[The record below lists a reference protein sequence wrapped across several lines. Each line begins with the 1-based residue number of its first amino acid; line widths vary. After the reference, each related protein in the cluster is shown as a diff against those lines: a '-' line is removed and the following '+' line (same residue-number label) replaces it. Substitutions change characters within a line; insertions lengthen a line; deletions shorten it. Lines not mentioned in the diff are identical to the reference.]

1 MYKIFAPRLYPPAS
15 LLPLCWLLLAA
26 VLTLAPPAFCQ
37 VVPPAPQT
45 LPTPLTLSQAIAI
58 ALSHQP
64 DQFIARDQQTQ
75 AQGQKLQA
83 QAQYFPKLTPSYQY
97 QNNRQNFYG
106 LNSGGSTVITTP
118 GTGTTSGGGTG
129 ATGTGGVGT
138 GTGGT
143 GGTVDPGGTGTTGT
157 GNTGTG
163 TGNTGTGTTGTGTST
178 VTQSESVNEVNV
190 VRGGGLTVGV
200 SQNLFDDGTRE
211 TTNAQARRAVD
222 AASFNTLN
230 SRQNTIL
237 VVTQDYYQLLLAT
250 DLVKVARA
258 QVTRFQQAVDVIQA
272 QITVGTAP
280 AKDVYQ
286 ARSDLATAQVTL
298 LQNQNQVLLASASLK
313 NALGVASAAPVQAA
327 PLAAGSALPP
337 PPPVGKAQTFEQALA
352 AAFLQRPDLRQQES
366 IVQSQDAAVR
376 QARRQAGLTLR
387 GDYVLTYQ
395 ATNDTGARG
404 TNSQF
409 LVTGSYPLFDA
420 GSARGAVRV
429 AQAQRDIAA
438 NQLEQVRQQIRL
450 DVEQAYNT
458 RAVNQQAAGLAQA
471 AVTAAQVN
479 YDAAVAARQEG
490 IGTVLDIT
498 TAQATLTQAESQYV
512 TAVYNFYIAD
522 AQLQRALGQNDTL

>member
-1 MYKIFAPRLYPPAS
+1 MFKSALAHSQMPALRLPRPA
-15 LLPLCWLLLAA
+15 LLLALMLA
-26 VLTLAPPAFCQ
+26 FAPPATAQ
-37 VVPPAPQT
+37 VVPPAPQS

-83 QAQYFPKLTPSYQY
+83 QSRYYPALTPSYQY

-118 GTGTTSGGGTG
+118 GTTTTGGGTGTGTTGTGMGSGGTVVDPGGTG
-129 ATGTGGVGT
+129 ATGTGST
-138 GTGGT
+138 GTGS
-143 GGTVDPGGTGTTGT
+143 
-157 GNTGTG
+157 
-163 TGNTGTGTTGTGTST
+163 TGTTGTGTST
-178 VTQSESVNEVNV
+178 VTQSTSVNEVSV

-211 TTNAQARRAVD
+211 TVNTQARRAVD
-222 AASFNTLN
+222 AANFNTLN
-230 SRQNTIL
+230 TRQNTVL
-237 VVTQDYYQLLLAT
+237 VVTQNYYQLLLAT

-258 QVTRFQQAVDVIQA
+258 QVARFQQAVDVTQA
-272 QITVGTAP
+272 QITAGTAP

-313 NALGVASAAPVQAA
+313 NALGVASTAPVQAA
-327 PLAAGSALPP
+327 PLAAGDALPP
-337 PPPVGKAQTFEQALA
+337 PPPVGKAVTFEQALA
-352 AAFLQRPDLRQQES
+352 AAFTQRPDLRQQEA
-366 IVQSQDAAVR
+366 IVQSQNAAVR
-376 QARRQAGLTLR
+376 LARRQAGLTLR

-404 TNSQF
+404 TDSQF

-420 GSARGAVRV
+420 GSARGAVRI
-429 AQAQRDIAA
+429 AQAQRDVAA

-450 DVEQAYNT
+450 DVEQSYNT

-522 AQLQRALGQNDTL
+522 AQLQRALGQNDSAVPAVQP